1 MIGRAPAMA
10 TLSPSQVLGRQI
22 KLGAAAEQIVK
33 EAKVPTP
40 ATVSDRLR
48 AKKVFHASWAAN
60 MDKRLD
66 AIDAIEAKAMPIL
79 ERELQERELTAKAV
93 ENDALVMAKLA
104 EDIQRSNSGDPTV
117 TSGQSVN
124 GSAEGNGVGGNPK
137 IVDGE
142 NHGQAQSLTP

>member
-10 TLSPSQVLGRQI
+10 SLTASQVLGRQI

-33 EAKVPTP
+33 EARLPTP

-48 AKKVFHASWAAN
+48 AKKAFHASWAAD

-66 AIDAIEAKAMPIL
+66 AIDAIEAKALPVI
-79 ERELQERELTAKAV
+79 EREIHERELTAQAV
-93 ENDALVMAKLA
+93 ENDALAMAKLA
-104 EDIQRSNSGDPTV
+104 EDIKRSNSGDPTV

-124 GSAEGNGVGGNPK
+124 GSAEGNGAGGEAK
-137 IVDGE
+137 ITDGGS
-142 NHGQAQSLTP
+142 HGQNHNLAP